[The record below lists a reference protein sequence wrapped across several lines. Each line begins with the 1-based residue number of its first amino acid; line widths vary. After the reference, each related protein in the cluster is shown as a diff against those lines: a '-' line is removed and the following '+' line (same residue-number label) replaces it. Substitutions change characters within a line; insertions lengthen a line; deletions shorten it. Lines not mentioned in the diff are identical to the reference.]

1 MRNQFDRQLNT
12 LNGEL
17 IQMGHMVEQA
27 IEHAIEA
34 MVHQDAEKARQN
46 MEFDSEVDQQEKD
59 IETLC
64 MKLLM
69 KQQPV
74 ARDLRLISA
83 ALKMITDMERIGDQA
98 ADISELALCLVNE
111 KELPM
116 MDRMKQ
122 MSQECMLM
130 VMKALEA
137 FVAKD
142 IEMAK
147 KVIARD
153 DVIDA
158 MFDDTKKEVIELI
171 QNHGAGAEVATDLLM
186 VAKYFER
193 IGDHATNIAEWVEF
207 SILGRHPENDP
218 EEPVENR
225 QAPSER

>member
-1 MRNQFDRQLNT
+1 MRNRFDRQLVQ
-12 LNGEL
+12 LNNEL
-17 IQMGHMVEQA
+17 IEMGGM
-27 IEHAIEA
+27 I
-34 MVHQDAEKARQN
+34 EKAISDTVKALVNQ
-46 MEFDSEVDQQEKD
+46 D
-59 IETLC
+59 IELASNVIEYDEEIDHQEREIEQLC
-64 MKLLM
+64 LKLLLQ
-69 KQQPV
+69 QQPV
-74 ARDLRLISA
+74 AKDLRLISA

-116 MDRMKQ
+116 TDRMKQ

-193 IGDHATNIAEWVEF
+193 IGDHATNIAEWVIF
-207 SILGRHPENDP
+207 SINGTHPTINP
-218 EEPVENR
+218 EPVL
-225 QAPSER
+225 

>member
-1 MRNQFDRQLNT
+1 MRNQFDRQLNA

-17 IQMGHMVEQA
+17 IQMGHMIEQA

-34 MVHQDAEKARQN
+34 MAHCDVEKARKN

-98 ADISELALCLVNE
+98 ADISELSISLAHV
-111 KELPM
+111 KELPS
-116 MDRMKQ
+116 MDKIQKMA
-122 MSQECMLM
+122 QESMLM
-130 VMKALEA
+130 VVKSIEA
-137 FVAKD
+137 FVVKD
-142 IEMAK
+142 LEMAE
-147 KVIARD
+147 KVIKRD
-153 DVIDA
+153 DIIDNL
-158 MFDDTKKEVIELI
+158 FDETKADLILLI
-171 QNHGAGAEVATDLLM
+171 QEKAACAGVAADLLM

-193 IGDHATNIAEWVEF
+193 IGDHATNIAEWVIY
-207 SILGRHPENDP
+207 SINGKHSSLEGI
-218 EEPVENR
+218 
-225 QAPSER
+225 SEL

>member
-158 MFDDTKKEVIELI
+158 MFDDTKKEV
-171 QNHGAGAEVATDLLM
+171 M

-193 IGDHATNIAEWVEF
+193 IGDHATNIAEWVIF
-207 SILGRHPENDP
+207 SINGTHPTINP
-218 EEPVENR
+218 EPVL
-225 QAPSER
+225 

>member
-34 MVHQDAEKARQN
+34 MVHQDAEKARKN

-98 ADISELALCLVNE
+98 ADISELSLSLVNE
-111 KELPM
+111 KNLPM

-130 VMKALEA
+130 VMKGLEA

-158 MFDDTKKEVIELI
+158 MFDDTKKEVIKLI
-171 QNHGAGAEVATDLLM
+171 QNNGAGAEVATDLLM

-193 IGDHATNIAEWVEF
+193 IGDHATNIAEWVIFALNDKKEIKEF
-207 SILGRHPENDP
+207 
-218 EEPVENR
+218 
-225 QAPSER
+225 

>member
-83 ALKMITDMERIGDQA
+83 ALKMITDMERIGDHA
-98 ADISELALCLVNE
+98 TDISEITIELS
-111 KELPM
+111 KESYIKKL
-116 MDRMKQ
+116 DHIQQ
-122 MSQECMLM
+122 MAKETM
-130 VMKALEA
+130 VMLVQSVEA
-137 FVAKD
+137 FVNKD
-142 IEMAK
+142 MDKART
-147 KVIARD
+147 VIVHD
-153 DVIDA
+153 DVV
-158 MFDDTKKEVIELI
+158 DDLFNKVKAELI
-171 QNHGAGAEVATDLLM
+171 AMIHEDVNAGEQASDLLM
-186 VAKYFER
+186 AAKYFER
-193 IGDHATNIAEWVEF
+193 IGDHATNISEWVIF
-207 SILGRHPENDP
+207 SITGQHPDDK
-218 EEPVENR
+218 
-225 QAPSER
+225 

>member
-1 MRNQFDRQLNT
+1 MRKQFDEQLLT
-12 LNGEL
+12 LNRELTKMGALCEEAIARASKALTTGNTELAREVKPLEGE
-17 IQMGHMVEQA
+17 I
-27 IEHAIEA
+27 
-34 MVHQDAEKARQN
+34 DRAER
-46 MEFDSEVDQQEKD
+46 ELES
-59 IETLC
+59 LC
-64 MKLLM
+64 LRLLLQ
-69 KQQPV
+69 QQPV
-74 ARDLRLISA
+74 ARDLRVISS

-193 IGDHATNIAEWVEF
+193 IGDHATNIAEWVIF
-207 SILGRHPENDP
+207 SINGTHPTINP
-218 EEPVENR
+218 EPVL
-225 QAPSER
+225 

>member
-34 MVHQDAEKARQN
+34 MVHQDAEKAKKN

-69 KQQPV
+69 K
-74 ARDLRLISA
+74 LISA

-130 VMKALEA
+130 VMKGLEA

-153 DVIDA
+153 DVID
-158 MFDDTKKEVIELI
+158 LI
-171 QNHGAGAEVATDLLM
+171 QNKGTGAEVATDLLM

-193 IGDHATNIAEWVEF
+193 IGDHATNIAEWVVF
-207 SILGRHPENDP
+207 SINGTHPTINP
-218 EEPVENR
+218 EPVL
-225 QAPSER
+225 

>member
-98 ADISELALCLVNE
+98 SDIAEIIGFLNGRIGLDAQYICQMAVAA
-111 KELPM
+111 M
-116 MDRMKQ
+116 RMVTE
-122 MSQECMLM
+122 S
-130 VMKALEA
+130 VEA
-137 FVAKD
+137 YVKRDVAMAEATIQHDDIVDDLFLKVKD
-142 IEMAK
+142 S
-147 KVIARD
+147 
-153 DVIDA
+153 
-158 MFDDTKKEVIELI
+158 LI
-171 QNHGAGAEVATDLLM
+171 QMISANPKDGEYALDLLM
-186 VAKYFER
+186 IAKYFER
-193 IGDHATNIAEWVEF
+193 IGDHATNIAEWVVF
-207 SILGRHPENDP
+207 SVTGVHE
-218 EEPVENR
+218 
-225 QAPSER
+225 QG

>member
-153 DVIDA
+153 DVID
-158 MFDDTKKEVIELI
+158 
-171 QNHGAGAEVATDLLM
+171 G
-186 VAKYFER
+186 R
-193 IGDHATNIAEWVEF
+193 CR
-207 SILGRHPENDP
+207 SLG
-218 EEPVENR
+218 
-225 QAPSER
+225 

>member
-1 MRNQFDRQLNT
+1 MRNKFDMQLDY
-12 LNGEL
+12 LNEQLIHMGEL
-17 IQMGHMVEQA
+17 CEIAINRATEALQHGSIEEAKEVISADEEIDQM
-27 IEHAIEA
+27 
-34 MVHQDAEKARQN
+34 
-46 MEFDSEVDQQEKD
+46 EKD
-59 IETLC
+59 IERLC
-64 MKLLM
+64 LKLLLQ
-69 KQQPV
+69 QQPV
-74 ARDLRLISA
+74 ARDLRQISA

-193 IGDHATNIAEWVEF
+193 IGDHATNIAEWVIF
-207 SILGRHPENDP
+207 SINGTHPTINP
-218 EEPVENR
+218 EPVL
-225 QAPSER
+225 

>member
-98 ADISELALCLVNE
+98 SDIAEIIISEKKSEGAE
-111 KELPM
+111 IPKIG
-116 MDRMKQ
+116 K
-122 MSQECMLM
+122 MS
-130 VMKALEA
+130 EA
-137 FVAKD
+137 VAKMVRD
-142 IEMAK
+142 SVTAYVK
-147 KVIARD
+147 KDLELSRNVMEADDAVDELFEENKRDLIAFIAQNKGDAGRET
-153 DVIDA
+153 ID
-158 MFDDTKKEVIELI
+158 LI
-171 QNHGAGAEVATDLLM
+171 M
-186 VAKYFER
+186 VAKHLER

-207 SILGRHPENDP
+207 SITGIHKESQ
-218 EEPVENR
+218 V
-225 QAPSER
+225 

>member
-158 MFDDTKKEVIELI
+158 MFDDTKKEWHLSPAYDLTYSFSFNGE
-171 QNHGAGAEVATDLLM
+171 HATTINGEGKNPTLDDILA
-186 VAKYFER
+186 VAKN
-193 IGDHATNIAEWVEF
+193 IGLKEKFAKDIVLDIQKECSKLFN
-207 SILGRHPENDP
+207 
-218 EEPVENR
+218 
-225 QAPSER
+225 

>member
-193 IGDHATNIAEWVEF
+193 IGDHATNIAEWVIF
-207 SILGRHPENDP
+207 ALNNKG
-218 EEPVENR
+218 
-225 QAPSER
+225 ER

>member
-193 IGDHATNIAEWVEF
+193 IGDHATNIAEWVIY
-207 SILGRHPENDP
+207 SITGKHKTT
-218 EEPVENR
+218 
-225 QAPSER
+225 

>member
-158 MFDDTKKEVIELI
+158 MFDDTKKEVIGLI

-193 IGDHATNIAEWVEF
+193 IGDHATNIAEWVIF
-207 SILGRHPENDP
+207 SVNGTHPTIN
-218 EEPVENR
+218 PVL
-225 QAPSER
+225 

>member
-83 ALKMITDMERIGDQA
+83 ALKMITDMERIGDQT

-193 IGDHATNIAEWVEF
+193 IGDHATNIAEWVIF
-207 SILGRHPENDP
+207 SITGVHVNTENG
-218 EEPVENR
+218 
-225 QAPSER
+225 

>member
-193 IGDHATNIAEWVEF
+193 IGDHATNIAEWVIF
-207 SILGRHPENDP
+207 SITGEHKKK
-218 EEPVENR
+218 
-225 QAPSER
+225 

>member
-17 IQMGHMVEQA
+17 IQMGHMIEQA
-27 IEHAIEA
+27 IENAIEA
-34 MVHQDAEKARQN
+34 IMHRDVAKAKKN

-98 ADISELALCLVNE
+98 ADISELTISLAGV
-111 KELPM
+111 KELPE
-116 MDRMKQ
+116 MDKIQ
-122 MSQECMLM
+122 KMSQETMLM
-130 VMKALEA
+130 VVKSIEA

-142 IEMAK
+142 LEMAE
-147 KVIARD
+147 KVIRRD
-153 DVIDA
+153 DVVDRL
-158 MFDDTKKEVIELI
+158 FDEMKAELI
-171 QNHGAGAEVATDLLM
+171 RLIQERAACAEVAADLLM

-193 IGDHATNIAEWVEF
+193 IGDHATNIAEWVIY
-207 SILGRHPENDP
+207 SINGKHASL
-218 EEPVENR
+218 EETVEL
-225 QAPSER
+225 